1 MSARVAEP
9 VSREL
14 LLQQLRARTQARVP
28 QVVAV
33 PPALAGLLPDRG
45 LRPGA
50 AYRVA
55 GGALLLALLAEPSAG
70 GAWCSV
76 VGVPEFGA
84 EAARSAGV
92 ALEKL
97 ALVPEPGQRWL
108 SVVAA
113 LSEVMGVVAVRP
125 PGQVGQAD
133 ANRLAARLRERGCVL
148 LVCGEWPRAE
158 AVLSL
163 GSARWSGLGEGH
175 GFLDRREVEVTAR
188 SRHGGTR
195 SVRLLLPDQFG
206 RLAPATTTPAVQEA
220 VIDQLSQLRAVG

>member
-1 MSARVAEP
+1 MSR
-9 VSREL
+9 
-14 LLQQLRARTQARVP
+14 
-28 QVVAV
+28 VVAV
-33 PPALAGLLPDRG
+33 HPALAGLLPDGG

-50 AYRVA
+50 AYRVT
-55 GGALLLALLAEPSAG
+55 GGALLLALLAEPSAA

-84 EAARSAGV
+84 EAARSAGIV
-92 ALEKL
+92 LERL
-97 ALVPEPGQRWL
+97 ALVPEPEQRWL

-158 AVLSL
+158 ATFSL
-163 GSARWSGLGEGH
+163 GRTQWSGLGEGY
-175 GFLDRREVEVTAR
+175 GYLEGREVEVTAR
-188 SRHGGTR
+188 SRNGFTR
-195 SVRLLLPDQFG
+195 SVRLVLPDRLG
-206 RLAPATTTPAVQEA
+206 RLSPAMPLETAVDKLEHPEPSP
-220 VIDQLSQLRAVG
+220 VFHLRAVG